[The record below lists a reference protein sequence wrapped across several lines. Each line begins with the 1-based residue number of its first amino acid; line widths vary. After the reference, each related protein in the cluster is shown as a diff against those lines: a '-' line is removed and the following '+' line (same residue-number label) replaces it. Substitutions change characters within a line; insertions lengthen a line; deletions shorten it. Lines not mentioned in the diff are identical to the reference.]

1 MAMAITIKGF
11 RTEYIEPCDADIMFS
26 RYPNKRIAMRLYD
39 SATREP
45 LLTATTNIVSEPLQS
60 NEVMIKTWSE
70 NVGVQECLE
79 DAGIIG
85 PQKRIIHTGFNNECI
100 ASVHDL
106 LADPHAKEMCDDKL
120 SSATC
125 RKNYSA

>member
-1 MAMAITIKGF
+1 MVITVKDF
-11 RTEYIEPCDADIMFS
+11 CTEYVEQCDADIMFS
-26 RYPNKRIAMRLYD
+26 RYPNGRIALRLYD

-45 LLTATTNIVSEPLQS
+45 LLTATTNIISEPLQS

-85 PQKRIIHTGFNNECI
+85 PQKRIVHTGFKNECI

-106 LADPHAKEMCDDKL
+106 LADPNAEEL
-120 SSATC
+120 EQ
-125 RKNYSA
+125 